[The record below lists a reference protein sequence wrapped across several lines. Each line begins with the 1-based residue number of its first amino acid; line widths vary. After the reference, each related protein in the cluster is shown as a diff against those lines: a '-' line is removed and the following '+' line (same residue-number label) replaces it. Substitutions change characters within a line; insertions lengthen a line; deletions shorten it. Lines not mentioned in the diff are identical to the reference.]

1 MKVIQAVRSALSLLD
16 RRDRRLLIVA
26 GAFQMSMSVLDLV
39 GVLLIGLVG
48 ALAVTTI
55 QSQPP
60 PATVTTV
67 ADTLGWQSLSPQG
80 LVIAFSVAAAVVLL
94 SKSVVSSIMTRRV
107 LVFLAN
113 RQALVSARLC
123 RQLLSRPLTFVKIRS
138 SQETAFALING
149 AAAATSQILG
159 QLVIAATEVAL
170 LLVLSIA
177 LLWVSPWIAL
187 AAILFFSLVA
197 LGLQR
202 ALGNWASRVGKT
214 AAEADIASLNTIQE
228 ALSAYREVTVS
239 NRRGM
244 YVERFQQLRWRA
256 ASVAADTQFIALF
269 PKYMFEAA
277 LVLGGFA
284 LAAFLFATQPAVS
297 AVATFAL
304 FIAAGTRV
312 MPSLLRLQGAAL
324 GLRSAAGL
332 ATPTFALAEEL
343 DRPRGLRYGEEDVT
357 ALRARMGVSH
367 EDFTP
372 EVEVCDVYLTYS
384 GAKAPAAAGISLE
397 IPAGISVG
405 LVGPSGAGKTTLSD
419 LLLGVLLPDSGNVS
433 IGGLPPADAVE
444 KWPGGIAYV
453 PQEIVLAQDTL
464 RANVALGLPK
474 DLVDDDA
481 VWRALDRA
489 RLLKFVQESHVT
501 LDTPLGPGGVTL
513 SGGQRQRVGIAR
525 ALYTNPRLLVL
536 DEATS
541 SLDVET
547 EAAISAV
554 LQELEGAVTTIVIAH
569 RLSTIRD
576 VDLLL
581 YMEHGQVLASGSFE
595 EVLKESPAFRRQ
607 VSLARLD
614 GSSLSD

>member
-1 MKVIQAVRSALSLLD
+1 MIQAVRSALSLLD

-48 ALAVTTI
+48 ALSVTTI

-60 PATVTTV
+60 PTTVTTV
-67 ADTLGWQSLSPQG
+67 ADALGWQNLSPQG
-80 LVIAFSVAAAVVLL
+80 LVIAFSVTAAVVLL
-94 SKSVVSSIMTRRV
+94 AKSVVSSIMTRRV

-123 RQLLSRPLTFVKIRS
+123 RELLTRPLTFVKIRS

-159 QLVIAATEVAL
+159 QLMIAATELAL
-170 LLVLSIA
+170 LVVLSIA
-177 LLWVSPWIAL
+177 LLWISPWIAL
-187 AAILFFSLVA
+187 VAIIFFSLVA

-202 ALGNWASRVGKT
+202 ALGNWASRVGRT

-228 ALSAYREVTVS
+228 ALSAYREATVS

-256 ASVAADTQFIALF
+256 ATVAADTQFIALF

-312 MPSLLRLQGAAL
+312 MPSLLRLQGAVL
-324 GLRSAAGL
+324 GLRGAAGL

-343 DRPRGLRYGEEDVT
+343 GQPKGTPNSEEDVNS
-357 ALRARMGVSH
+357 LRARLGTSH
-367 EDFTP
+367 EDFIP
-372 EVEVCDVYLTYS
+372 EVKVCDVYLTYS

-397 IPAGISVG
+397 IPAGTSVG

-419 LLLGVLLPDSGNVS
+419 LVLGVLLPDSGNVS

-464 RANVALGLPK
+464 RANVALGLPRE
-474 DLVDDDA
+474 LVDDDA
-481 VWRALDRA
+481 VWRALDQA
-489 RLLKFVQESHVT
+489 RLIDFLQASQMT
-501 LDTPLGPGGVTL
+501 LDTPLGAGGVTL

-541 SLDVET
+541 ALDMET
-547 EAAISAV
+547 ESAISAV
-554 LQELEGAVTTIVIAH
+554 LQELEGAVTTLLIAH

-581 YMEHGQVLASGSFE
+581 YMERGQVLASGSFE
-595 EVLKESPAFRRQ
+595 GVLKESPAFRRQ

-614 GSSLSD
+614 GGSLTH

>member
-1 MKVIQAVRSALSLLD
+1 VKVIQAVRSALSLLD

-48 ALAVTTI
+48 ALSVTTI

-60 PATVTTV
+60 PTTVTTV
-67 ADTLGWQSLSPQG
+67 ADALGWQNLSPQG
-80 LVIAFSVAAAVVLL
+80 LVIAFSVTAAVVLL
-94 SKSVVSSIMTRRV
+94 AKSVVSSIMTRRV

-123 RQLLSRPLTFVKIRS
+123 RELLTRPLTFVKIRS

-159 QLVIAATEVAL
+159 QLMIAATELAL
-170 LLVLSIA
+170 LVVLSIA
-177 LLWVSPWIAL
+177 LLWISPWIAL
-187 AAILFFSLVA
+187 VAIIFFSLVA

-202 ALGNWASRVGKT
+202 ALGNWASRVGRT

-228 ALSAYREVTVS
+228 ALSAYREATVS

-256 ASVAADTQFIALF
+256 ATVAADTQFIALF

-312 MPSLLRLQGAAL
+312 MPSLLRLQGAVL
-324 GLRSAAGL
+324 GLRGAAGL

-343 DRPRGLRYGEEDVT
+343 GQPKGTPNSEEDVNS
-357 ALRARMGVSH
+357 LRARLGTSH
-367 EDFTP
+367 EDFIP
-372 EVEVCDVYLTYS
+372 EVKVCDVYLTYS

-397 IPAGISVG
+397 IPAGTSVG

-419 LLLGVLLPDSGNVS
+419 LVLGVLLPDSGNVS

-464 RANVALGLPK
+464 RANVALGLPRE
-474 DLVDDDA
+474 LVDDDA
-481 VWRALDRA
+481 VWRALDQA
-489 RLLKFVQESHVT
+489 RLIDFLQASQMT
-501 LDTPLGPGGVTL
+501 LDTPLGAGGVTL

-541 SLDVET
+541 ALDMET
-547 EAAISAV
+547 ESAISAV
-554 LQELEGAVTTIVIAH
+554 LQELEGAVTTLLIAH

-581 YMEHGQVLASGSFE
+581 YMERGQVLASGSFE
-595 EVLKESPAFRRQ
+595 GVLKESPAFRRQ

-614 GSSLSD
+614 GGSLTH